1 MIPRKPV
8 EHAFRLAPVLVV
20 LPLVALFA
28 ALVIQRASPPLFAS
42 QGTLWVSESGTTGG
56 GKLELGAENYYASPS
71 QRQAD
76 ALNQLL
82 ATKSFALAVGQA
94 AGLLEPQPTDSTDS
108 TDSTE
113 SAESAESA
121 ADSSVTSE
129 TRESEALQRVRSSIS
144 TYASGTNLMVVVA
157 RDPEPAN
164 AQALARAVTDLY
176 LERVTTEATRKT
188 DLAVSFYSQRLETA
202 KTRLDSLDRDLTA
215 FFQKHPD
222 VVKPPTPTYDVTFT
236 RLESEFNA
244 QNLLVTDLQREFEL
258 AQLDAATTA
267 EGHAGRY
274 YLVDSPALPSEPI
287 RPTIRT
293 RLLPL
298 LGALVLSVMIGAAL
312 VYVVMVTDHS
322 LRSSEDVRE
331 LKVPVIAL
339 LPDFDS
345 RNQRPWILRR
355 LGTRDRSYARRLAV
369 GFTPPDELE
378 VGA

>member
-1 MIPRKPV
+1 VISRKPV
-8 EHAFRLAPVLVV
+8 EHAFRFAPVLVV
-20 LPLVALFA
+20 LPIAALFA
-28 ALVIQRASPPLFAS
+28 VIAIQRSSPLLFAS

-56 GKLELGAENYYASPS
+56 GKLELGAENVYASPS

-82 ATKSFALAVGQA
+82 ATKSFALTVAEA
-94 AGLLEPQPTDSTDS
+94 AGLLEPQPGDS
-108 TDSTE
+108 
-113 SAESAESA
+113 
-121 ADSSVTSE
+121 ADPSVTPD
-129 TRESEALQRVRSSIS
+129 TRESDALRTVRSSIS
-144 TYASGTNLMVVVA
+144 AYSSGTNLMVVVA
-157 RDPEPAN
+157 RDSEAAN
-164 AQALARAVTDLY
+164 AQALAKAVTDLY

-188 DLAVSFYSQRLETA
+188 ELAVSFYSQRLETA
-202 KTRLDSLDRDLTA
+202 KERLDSLDHELTA
-215 FFQKHPD
+215 FVQKHPE
-222 VVKPPTPTYDVTFT
+222 VVKPPNPTYDVTFT
-236 RLESEFNA
+236 RLESEFDA
-244 QNLLVTDLQREFEL
+244 QNVLVTDLQREFEL

-267 EGHAGRY
+267 EGQAGRY
-274 YLVDSPALPSEPI
+274 YLVDSPALPLEPI

-298 LGALVLSVMIGAAL
+298 LGALALSAMVGAAL

-322 LRSSEDVRE
+322 LRSSEDVRD

-378 VGA
+378 LGA